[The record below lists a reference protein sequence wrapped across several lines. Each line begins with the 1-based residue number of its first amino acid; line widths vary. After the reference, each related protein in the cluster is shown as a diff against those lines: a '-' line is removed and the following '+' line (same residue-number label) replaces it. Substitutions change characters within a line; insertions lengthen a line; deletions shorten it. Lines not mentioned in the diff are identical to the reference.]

1 MEVAKGR
8 VWTGEDAKA
17 LGLVDELGGFPAALR
32 LAREAAGISAENGIR
47 MKVFPPRRPRWRTFL
62 EDLLDP
68 RRDGASEVLVR
79 LLETVQPVARIAEDM
94 GIGSP
99 PGGLTMEDEEPRW

>member
-1 MEVAKGR
+1 

-32 LAREAAGISAENGIR
+32 LAREAAGIPSETGLR
-47 MKVFPPRRPRWRTFL
+47 VKVLPERRPRWRTLL

-68 RRDGASEVLVR
+68 RREGASESLVR

-94 GIGSP
+94 GIGP
-99 PGGLTMEDEEPRW
+99 HPGELTMEEVEQRW